1 MLLKK
6 LRKSNLNKY
15 GRPYVVITGG
25 SDGLGKALAHSF
37 AKRGFPLIL
46 ISRDM
51 QKLDAAKQELLGY
64 NVEILALPCN
74 LTDIQAV
81 DGLAEQLAD
90 LDIGILVNNAGVLDV
105 GPIQTMTVK

>member
-1 MLLKK
+1 MYPYWEKAYPTLKNIAAAYGTLQLAKNTLKGLMLLKK

-51 QKLDAAKQELLGY
+51 QKLDAAK
-64 NVEILALPCN
+64 
-74 LTDIQAV
+74 
-81 DGLAEQLAD
+81 
-90 LDIGILVNNAGVLDV
+90 
-105 GPIQTMTVK
+105 